1 VIASEGRGSKHILRR
16 SASDR
21 RHVRLQTDDYACPKS
36 LAWDRPVTEVLSLAH
51 IGFALSRSQVST
63 LEAILNE
70 AEKRGMRI
78 SLVAYC
84 MATAD
89 DGVDPR

>member
-1 VIASEGRGSKHILRR
+1 M
-16 SASDR
+16 
-21 RHVRLQTDDYACPKS
+21 
-36 LAWDRPVTEVLSLAH
+36 
-51 IGFALSRSQVST
+51 
-63 LEAILNE
+63 LNE